1 MKKENSKN
9 KKFATVKDKLEFI
22 QKNCKEVELFEDLK
36 QLFKAKGFN
45 NVRIEHGNKEYGKD
59 LVFSRFDEM
68 IGEEKWFSA
77 IVKNKK
83 ASQNDFLPGS
93 EIGNQINQSFNVP
106 YKTIESIE
114 HNISFVFIII
124 NGSVSDNATTIIK
137 SNFKDFINIKI
148 WDYQDIEKEISNHT
162 KESFLNNLTPPVD
175 EFVKQQVKFLSDI
188 SKTNSLLNLD
198 MNDISDIFINTQ
210 ISIGKE
216 IKKINEYIAYTDN
229 DEKFEQ
235 EDLDTKAIL
244 NSNSNFIIHG
254 IPTSGKTLFLK
265 NLGLKTLNL
274 ANGKPNAV
282 FYIDLISCGDNNFD
296 LEKVIEKQ
304 FCDLTCGEKF
314 NKEDYNRIL
323 ILIDSVDF
331 IKNDETRN
339 CILKSIDSFNGNAVY
354 KNVQI
359 LIATRNLNLIRS
371 TQYLVDYRDTEILAF
386 NFNQAHSLVKK
397 IIPNN
402 SSKANNFIKAL
413 KDNLLD
419 SDIQRTPLALTL
431 MAILY
436 RDDKIDLRELPAN
449 VFELYNRFTDIYLDQ
464 WDNSKGITNL
474 YQYEQTKNIL
484 SFIALHLHEKNENH
498 IKENELIEF
507 LNKLRLDYNYDEL
520 NNIEN
525 FVEFLKTKKGV
536 FFFDEQEEH
545 FMFFN
550 NYFQEFFTSLSIESD
565 DENILLENF
574 FEDWWTNT
582 LVFYCGKNPKSF
594 NFHKSII
601 DKIIPFDIFQKLK
614 YLYNQSKCLQAS
626 HSISIN
632 NRHTI
637 LIKLIKVY
645 NDIMNDIISNNLP
658 DDFLLKDVPYVNII
672 NQSKV
677 IFDHI
682 FSSKHVSTTEVINS
696 FEEIILKDKEHLN
709 DITVY
714 NIAYYLSFKN
724 NTSKYFEDI
733 SDYLI
738 SRNLVWSRILYV
750 DISFL
755 KLKKKIDDKQYVRIR
770 RKMDKHKFL
779 IQHLLKSTIEESNSE
794 NELKSE

>member
-1 MKKENSKN
+1 MKKENIKN
-9 KKFATVKDKLEFI
+9 KKFNSVKDKLEFI
-22 QKNCKEVELFEDLK
+22 QKECRETELFEDLK
-36 QLFKAKGFN
+36 QLFKAKGFE
-45 NVRIEHGNKEYGKD
+45 NVRIEHGNTEFGKD
-59 LVFSRFDEM
+59 LVFSRYDEM
-68 IGEEKWFSA
+68 IGEEKWYSA

-93 EIGNQINQSFNVP
+93 EIGNQINTSFRVP
-106 YKTIESIE
+106 YTTIDGKKKI
-114 HNISFVFIII
+114 ISHIFIII
-124 NGSVSDNATTIIK
+124 NGSISDNATKVIS
-137 SNFKDFINIKI
+137 SNFEEFKYIKL
-148 WDYQDIEKEISNHT
+148 WDYQDIEREITKYT
-162 KESFLNNLTPPVD
+162 KESFLNNLTPPVN
-175 EFVKQQVKFLSDI
+175 EFVKEQIKFLSDI

-198 MNDISDIFINTQ
+198 MNDINDIFINAQ
-210 ISIGKE
+210 VSIGKE
-216 IKKINEYIAYTDN
+216 IKKINEYIAYTNN

-244 NSNSNFIIHG
+244 NSNNNFIIHG

-282 FYIDLISCGDNNFD
+282 FYIDLINCEDENFD
-296 LEKVIEKQ
+296 LNYSINEQ
-304 FCDLTCGEKF
+304 FKNFTSGEQF
-314 NKEDYNRIL
+314 NKNDYERVL
-323 ILIDSVDF
+323 ILIDSIDF
-331 IKNDETRN
+331 VKKEEIRN
-339 CILKSIDSFNGNAVY
+339 NILKSINSFNEDQTF
-354 KNVQI
+354 KKLQI

-371 TQYLVDYRDTEILAF
+371 TPYLSDYRDTEILSF

-402 SSKANNFIKAL
+402 SSKASNFIKAL

-419 SDIQRTPLALTL
+419 SDLQRTPLALTL

-436 RDDKIDLRELPAN
+436 RDDKIDLKELPAN
-449 VFELYNRFTDIYLDQ
+449 VYELYNRFTDIYLDE

-484 SFIALHLHEKNENH
+484 SFIALHLHEKNDNY
-498 IKENELIEF
+498 IKEKDLVDFLYELRKI
-507 LNKLRLDYNYDEL
+507 YNYDEL

-525 FVEFLKTKKGV
+525 FVEFLKTKRGV
-536 FFFDEQEEH
+536 FYFDEQGEH

-550 NYFQEFFTSLSIESD
+550 HYFQEFFTSLSIEND
-565 DENILLENF
+565 NEEILLNNF
-574 FEDWWTNT
+574 FDDWWTNT
-582 LVFYCGKNPKSF
+582 LVFYCGKNPRSF

-601 DKIIPFDIFQKLK
+601 KEIIPIDIFQKLK
-614 YLYNQSKCLQAS
+614 FLYNQSKCLQAS
-626 HSISIN
+626 HSISID
-632 NRHTI
+632 NRNKI
-637 LIKLIKVY
+637 INKLIGVY
-645 NDIMNDIISNNLP
+645 NNILNDISENKLP
-658 DDFLLKDVPYVNII
+658 DGFLLKDVPYVNII

-682 FSSKHVSTTEVINS
+682 FSSKHVSTSEVIS
-696 FEEIILKDKEHLN
+696 VFEKIITHDKHLLN
-709 DITVY
+709 DVTVY

-724 NTSKYFEDI
+724 NKADYFEQI

-738 SRNLVWSRILYV
+738 EKDIVWSRILYV

-770 RKMDKHKFL
+770 RKMDKHKYL
-779 IQHLLKSTIEESNSE
+779 IQHLLKSTIEESKQENS
-794 NELKSE
+794 